1 MFHFYPPPQLMKSGK
16 ILIIED
22 ELIVAQHIKK
32 NLLEEGYTVGPIANS
47 YESTL
52 VALESFQ
59 PDLIL
64 CDINIKGDLNG
75 IEVIKALQQ
84 RHEVSV
90 IYVTAFSDEKNV
102 RAAVGTNPSG
112 FLLKPFTDRQ
122 LLIAVELA
130 LAPSTAEKNSSSK
143 TQDLLTDREMEI
155 LSLLAKG
162 KNSEEI
168 GQLLNIS
175 LHTVKTHRK
184 NMLSRLKM
192 KKATELI
199 AWATKNGHL

>member
-1 MFHFYPPPQLMKSGK
+1 MKDGK

-22 ELIVAQHIKK
+22 ELIVAHHIRKT
-32 NLLEEGYTVGPIANS
+32 LEAEGYSVGPIANS

-52 VALESFQ
+52 AAIAQSV
-59 PDLIL
+59 PNLIL
-64 CDINIKGDLNG
+64 CDINIKGELNG
-75 IEVIKALQQ
+75 IEVVKDIQKK
-84 RHEVSV
+84 HDVSV
-90 IYVTAFSDEKNV
+90 IYVTAFSDEKTV

-130 LAPSTAEKNSSSK
+130 LAPATPEKAGNGK